1 MKTHVIIPIINDLQI
16 NQNAKLPKTLMKS
29 KQNQYAN
36 HTHAQ

>member
-1 MKTHVIIPIINDLQI
+1 MKTHVIIPIINDRQI
-16 NQNAKLPKTLMKS
+16 NQNAKPPKTLMKS